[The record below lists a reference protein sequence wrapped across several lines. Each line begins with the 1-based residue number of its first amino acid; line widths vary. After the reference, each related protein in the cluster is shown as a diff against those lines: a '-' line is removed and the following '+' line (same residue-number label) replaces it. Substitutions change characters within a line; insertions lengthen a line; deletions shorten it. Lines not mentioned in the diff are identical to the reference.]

1 MVEAA
6 RQMVRAAGLAD
17 VTGAFLFESCNDQ
30 SEPPYRGRVDMS
42 FSTPDGIAPEAF
54 FEQVAAT
61 MVAHGWFEG
70 PPPGKCPFGVV
81 VHTDTVMA
89 VIGRACGAG
98 SRGSVQLCGQ
108 CRNMTAHSSD
118 AKTVG
123 TVDGSAQ
130 RRVTAAAPGGHQGDR
145 AKGLRATLRVS
156 ALPA

>member
-1 MVEAA
+1 MPRQRTSEIPEPLSDAEAMAQVVEAA

-42 FSTPDGIAPEAF
+42 FSTPDGIVPEAF
-54 FEQVAAT
+54 FEKVAAT
-61 MVAHGWFEG
+61 MVARGWFEG

-89 VIGRACGAG
+89 VIGRACGPG
-98 SRGSVQLCGQ
+98 SRGAVQLCGQ
-108 CRNMTAHSSD
+108 CRNMTDHRSD

-123 TVDGSAQ
+123 AD
-130 RRVTAAAPGGHQGDR
+130 VTGQLSGE
-145 AKGLRATLRVS
+145 
-156 ALPA
+156 